1 MTSPVNNRPYVAP
14 ASTAR
19 TASTTQAPST
29 SELKDQG
36 ALTAK
41 ELLSGGSYNIG
52 ANKNSTKEQVAE
64 SLVKLLGDKGAQ
76 YAHTLESLG
85 KDFKGR
91 ALEGVQKDMAAWLKD
106 HPNANQSQIYEQAN
120 KTAYKHTMVNQMFKQ
135 TIEQMAS
142 AAISR
147 MKDTFEG

>member
-1 MTSPVNNRPYVAP
+1 MTSSVNNRSPVAP
-14 ASTAR
+14 VTTAR
-19 TASTTQAPST
+19 TANTTQTPST
-29 SELKDQG
+29 SELKGQG

-41 ELLSGGSYNIG
+41 ELLSGGSYKIG
-52 ANKNSTKEQVAE
+52 VDKNSTDKQVAE

-76 YAHTLESLG
+76 YAGMIETLG

-91 ALEGVQKDMAAWLKD
+91 ALDGVQKDMAAWLKD
-106 HPNANQSQIYEQAN
+106 HPTANQSQIYEQAN
-120 KTAYKHTMVNQMFKQ
+120 KTLYKHTMINQQFKQ

-142 AAISR
+142 DAISR